1 MVRCIEKLGRFE
13 QIELTVLGDSFEGTK
28 RSVVAATLE
37 NAATYTFAGTSVRAR
52 DIEGWN
58 PRRFG
63 PEISKVGI
71 LSPDD
76 NDRELT
82 GVPAPICLLSLS

>member
-1 MVRCIEKLGRFE
+1 MYEKVGRFG

-37 NAATYTFAGTSVRAR
+37 NAATYTFAGTSVRA
-52 DIEGWN
+52 
-58 PRRFG
+58 
-63 PEISKVGI
+63 EISKVGI

>member
-1 MVRCIEKLGRFE
+1 MLILELILQFRMVRCIEKLGRFG
-13 QIELTVLGDSFEGTK
+13 QIEVTVLGDSFEGTK

-37 NAATYTFAGTSVRAR
+37 NAGTYTFAGTLVRAQ
-52 DIEGWN
+52 
-58 PRRFG
+58 
-63 PEISKVGI
+63 ISKLGI